1 MYRFAMLG
9 WKSAL
14 SKNLFFLKIYL
25 FIICMSA
32 LPACILC
39 APCGCSACKGQK
51 RAPDALE
58 LELHTGSCEGPF
70 RCWEPNLGLL
80 KKQQVLLTAEPYLQR
95 SLFIMFYL
103 FVCIN
108 MDEELVWRSED
119 NLWEMVLSSHHV
131 GPGDQ
136 TRAIRLVGKMC

>member
-1 MYRFAMLG
+1 MCVGVLNCMYVCVPCARL
-9 WKSAL
+9 
-14 SKNLFFLKIYL
+14 
-25 FIICMSA
+25 
-32 LPACILC
+32 LPTEARVGIESPGTEITDSCE
-39 APCGCSACKGQK
+39 PSCGCW
-51 RAPDALE
+51 E
-58 LELHTGSCEGPF
+58 LNSC
-70 RCWEPNLGLL
+70 LL

>member
-1 MYRFAMLG
+1 
-9 WKSAL
+9 
-14 SKNLFFLKIYL
+14 
-25 FIICMSA
+25 
-32 LPACILC
+32 
-39 APCGCSACKGQK
+39 
-51 RAPDALE
+51 
-58 LELHTGSCEGPF
+58 
-70 RCWEPNLGLL
+70 
-80 KKQQVLLTAEPYLQR
+80 
-95 SLFIMFYL
+95 MFYL